1 MWIWAAGEQD
11 RGQTLLLRD
20 GGVQEADSS
29 PPEWSILLLVAPL
42 WQLLRV
48 ICQRSE
54 VKAADVLVV
63 LPAGFQLN
71 LLGDGGALGR
81 VCCCDASF
89 ILARGGQWQLL
100 KENTHTHTLQN
111 GCQHFK
117 MAARLTRKWTSL
129 HAYVCMCTYTHT
141 HTHRKARGMGLVCDG
156 LKMLKACICLSKCVC
171 VFVGESV
178 CVCECVFEC
187 VCL

>member
-1 MWIWAAGEQD
+1 MSAQTTAGS
-11 RGQTLLLRD
+11 GL
-20 GGVQEADSS
+20 
-29 PPEWSILLLVAPL
+29 PPELVQSVSEAEGEEPDVMRGVHWLSRRRRWEVLGLCGSGPPGSRTVVRLCSCGTVGSRRPTPAPQQSGASSLFTSSEDAKLLVAPL

-100 KENTHTHTLQN
+100 KENTHTHTS
-111 GCQHFK
+111 
-117 MAARLTRKWTSL
+117 KWLPTL
-129 HAYVCMCTYTHT
+129 
-141 HTHRKARGMGLVCDG
+141 
-156 LKMLKACICLSKCVC
+156 
-171 VFVGESV
+171 
-178 CVCECVFEC
+178 
-187 VCL
+187 